1 MSTIPPSR
9 HILEGNSALNYTCVY
24 YILHCMTIQEIYD
37 LAVEMGIKADPR
49 GTKTVKSVLEKRKK
63 AHKESS
69 EKSKK
74 YFDSETLTNPYSDSR
89 ILFGDPKTSVKKL
102 LTGIDADVAEVLMVD
117 RLNEKGDKIDLLI
130 SHHPDGH
137 ALSSLHE
144 VMEMQID
151 MFAKAGVPVNVA
163 DALFKER
170 SGEVQRRFNPLNHA
184 KTVDAAKIMKVPLM
198 ALHTIWDNM
207 GNDFMEKYFASKTF
221 DTAGEVLEAIE
232 QIPEFIEAI
241 KGKSGPSLVSGNPSS
256 RAGKVVISFTGG
268 TNPSVKLYE
277 QLAKAGVGTLVE
289 MHVSEDALKKL
300 RELHI
305 NVIDA
310 GHMAADSIGANL
322 FMDVLEAKG
331 VEVLPC
337 SGFVRIKRKAAK

>member
-1 MSTIPPSR
+1 
-9 HILEGNSALNYTCVY
+9 
-24 YILHCMTIQEIYD
+24 MTIQQIYD

-49 GTKTVKSVLEKRKK
+49 GEKAVKALLEKRKK
-63 AHKESS
+63 AYKDSS

-74 YFDSETLTNPYSDSR
+74 YFDSETLNSPYSDSR
-89 ILFGDPKTSVKKL
+89 ILFGDPKTPVKKL
-102 LTGIDADVAEVLMVD
+102 IAGIDADVSEVLMVD
-117 RLNEKGDKIDLLI
+117 RLNEKGEKIDLLI
-130 SHHPDGH
+130 THHPEGH

-144 VMEMQID
+144 VMEMQVD

-170 SGEVQRRFNPLNHA
+170 SGEVQRRFNPLNHS
-184 KTVDAAKIMKVPLM
+184 KTVDAARIMNVPIM

-207 GNDFMEKYFASKTF
+207 GNDYMEKLFATKTF
-221 DTAGEVLEAIE
+221 DTAGEVLEE
-232 QIPEFIEAI
+232 VQNIPEFVEAM
-241 KGKSGPSLVSGNPSS
+241 KSKSGPDLVSGSPSS
-256 RAGKVVISFTGG
+256 RAGRVVVSFTGG

-322 FMDVLEAKG
+322 FMDALEAKG
-331 VEVLPC
+331 VEVVAC
-337 SGFVRIKRKAAK
+337 SGFVRIKRKASK

>member
-1 MSTIPPSR
+1 
-9 HILEGNSALNYTCVY
+9 
-24 YILHCMTIQEIYD
+24 MTIQQIYD

-49 GTKTVKSVLEKRKK
+49 GEKAVKALLEKRTK
-63 AHKESS
+63 AHKDSS

-74 YFDSETLTNPYSDSR
+74 YFDSETLNSPYSDSR
-89 ILFGDPKTSVKKL
+89 ILFGDPKTPVKKL
-102 LTGIDADVAEVLMVD
+102 IAGIDADVSEVLMVD
-117 RLNEKGDKIDLLI
+117 RLNEKGEKIDLLI
-130 SHHPDGH
+130 THHPEGH

-144 VMEMQID
+144 VMEMQVD

-170 SGEVQRRFNPLNHA
+170 SGEVQRRFNPLNHS
-184 KTVDAAKIMKVPLM
+184 KTVDAARIMNVPIM

-207 GNDFMEKYFASKTF
+207 GNDFMEKLFATKTF
-221 DTAGEVLEAIE
+221 DTAGEVLEE
-232 QIPEFIEAI
+232 VQSIPEFVEAM
-241 KGKSGPSLVSGNPSS
+241 KSKSGPDLVSGSPSS
-256 RAGKVVISFTGG
+256 RAGKVVVSFTGG

-322 FMDVLEAKG
+322 FMDALEAKG
-331 VEVLPC
+331 VEIIPC
-337 SGFVRIKRKAAK
+337 SGFVRIKRKASK